1 MDAPPNPMTPSANWT
16 VGTVFE
22 WQGSTYRLMAI
33 DWNDLTLQAQDLE
46 TSTVSV
52 IPLKTIWSPEGA
64 TQITEEFHE
73 KPDPVGSTIT
83 GLPESFLTKADR
95 VIEVVETTRQ
105 QLTAAE
111 NEAHFTGQPFHYT
124 PTLKRILETRS
135 IPVGLTT
142 YYKYRQR
149 YESYR
154 GDRAQIAA
162 SFRRATF
169 NQTAMSAAQLHL
181 IDQIILR
188 YGTRQPPRQPRTL
201 YNIARSVLARTG
213 QRWIDPDRCSGD
225 IPQHLVQELLD
236 STIPMSAILSQPEK
250 NALLVTIEL
259 PSESWFYTYWRWFQA
274 QPDQGQATFIQRYGA
289 ETWERE
295 MQVFDTFTHQAAMPL
310 QYVFADHWLVDVFT
324 VDEATRQQRFRLWLT
339 ALIDAYS
346 RCILG
351 MALLYEEPSIWS
363 IQTALQHAIWVKTS
377 HEILDIPG
385 TWGCFGIPQ
394 QLFLDNAWAHHS
406 HSLEDLAR
414 AISQNGEYP
423 SIDLVFRPPYK
434 GRYGALIERYFGNLS
449 ARMKAELPG
458 AIVSSQ
464 PADRRRAAE
473 QACLL
478 YEDVNLFIHR
488 EILAYQHAPHRELN
502 GLTPHEK
509 WQTWME
515 MSLPQVPPPTAPI
528 QRLFWRMEAKPRR
541 ITRMGVNAFGMQ
553 YTAPELKR
561 AERVNRQG
569 QPVRYHFRYDPA
581 DISRLALFKDGRW
594 VCDVY
599 ARPLRLPDGSYRTIS
614 LAQHKLARQAAR
626 AAGQASRDWL
636 RYVNEQESLYR
647 QRRLEQ
653 RQATQRMVPKS
664 RPVTD
669 TTTMTHAL
677 EQLADEERGDE
688 LSGLLTEFL
697 SE

>member
-1 MDAPPNPMTPSANWT
+1 MDKSPDSVNWT
-16 VGTVFE
+16 IGSVFD
-22 WQGSTYRLMAI
+22 WQGSTYRLVAI
-33 DWNDLTLQAQDLE
+33 DWNDLMLE
-46 TSTVSV
+46 AEELTTSTVSM
-52 IPLKTIWSPEGA
+52 IPLSAIWGMVGSLP
-64 TQITEEFHE
+64 ITEEFRDR
-73 KPDPVGSTIT
+73 PDLAGSTIA
-83 GLPESFLTKADR
+83 GLPDSYLAKADL

-105 QLTAAE
+105 RLAEAE
-111 NEAHFTGQPFHYT
+111 NEAHLTGQLFHYT
-124 PTLKRILETRS
+124 PTLKHILKTRE

-142 YYKYRQR
+142 YYKYRKR
-149 YESYR
+149 YETYS

-162 SFRRATF
+162 SFRRTTF
-169 NQTAMSAAQLHL
+169 NQTTMSTAQLHL

-188 YGTRQPPRQPRTL
+188 YGTRHPPRQPRTL
-201 YNIARSVLARTG
+201 YQIAQSVLLRTG
-213 QRWIDPDRCSGD
+213 QRWIDPDRCPGD

-236 STIPMSAILSQPEK
+236 TTIPMSAILSQPEK
-250 NALLVTIEL
+250 STLLVMIDL
-259 PSESWFYTYWRWFQA
+259 PSESWFYTYLRWFQA

-324 VDEATRQQRFRLWLT
+324 VDEATRQQRSRLWLT

-351 MALLYEEPSIWS
+351 IALLDEDPCIWS
-363 IQTALQHAIWVKTS
+363 IQSALQHAIWVKMS
-377 HEILDIPG
+377 HEALGITG
-385 TWGCFGIPQ
+385 TWSCFGIPQ

-414 AISQNGEYP
+414 AISQNGQYP

-464 PADRRRAAE
+464 RADRRRAAE

-478 YEDVNLFIHR
+478 YEDVNLFIHQ
-488 EILAYQHAPHRELN
+488 EILAYQHTPHRELN

-509 WQTWME
+509 WQAWMDI
-515 MSLPQVPPPTAPI
+515 SLPQVPPPTATI

-569 QPVRYHFRYDPA
+569 QRIRYHFRYDPA

-594 VCDVY
+594 VCDVF

-626 AAGQASRDWL
+626 AAGEASRDWL
-636 RYVNEQESLYR
+636 RYVNEQDDLYR
-647 QRRLEQ
+647 QRRMEQ
-653 RQATQRMVPKS
+653 RQVNQRTTSPTQPM
-664 RPVTD
+664 TD
-669 TTTMTHAL
+669 TTTMTNAL

-688 LSGLLTEFL
+688 LSGLLTDFL

>member
-1 MDAPPNPMTPSANWT
+1 MDRSPNSANWT
-16 VGTVFE
+16 IGAVFE
-22 WQGSTYRLMAI
+22 WQGSTYRMVAI
-33 DWNDLTLQAQDLE
+33 DWNNLTLEAQELA
-46 TSTVSV
+46 TSIISRIPLSV
-52 IPLKTIWSPEGA
+52 IWGMDGSLP
-64 TQITEEFHE
+64 ITEEFRDR
-73 KPDPVGSTIT
+73 PDLAGSTVA
-83 GLPESFLTKADR
+83 GLPDHYLAKADL

-105 QLTAAE
+105 RLAE
-111 NEAHFTGQPFHYT
+111 AESEAHFTGQTFHYT
-124 PTLKRILETRS
+124 PTLKHILKTRAT
-135 IPVGLTT
+135 PVGLTT
-142 YYKYRQR
+142 YYKYRDR
-149 YESYR
+149 YETYA

-169 NQTAMSAAQLHL
+169 NQTTMSAAQLHL
-181 IDQIILR
+181 MDQIILR
-188 YGTRQPPRQPRTL
+188 YGTRQPPRQTRTL
-201 YNIARSVLARTG
+201 YNIAQSVLTRTG
-213 QRWIDPDRCSGD
+213 GRWIDPDRCSGD
-225 IPQHLVQELLD
+225 IPQNIVQELLD
-236 STIPMSAILSQPEK
+236 SNIPMAAILSQPEK
-250 NALLVTIEL
+250 SALLVTIEL
-259 PSESWFYTYWRWFQA
+259 PSESWFYTYSRWFQT
-274 QPDQGQATFIQRYGA
+274 QPDQGQAAFIQRYGA

-295 MQVFDTFTHQAAMPL
+295 MQVFDTFAHQATMPL

-324 VDEATRQQRFRLWLT
+324 VDEATRQQRSRLWLT

-351 MALLYEEPSIWS
+351 IALLDEDPCIWS

-377 HEILDIPG
+377 HETLGIAG
-385 TWGCFGIPQ
+385 TWSCFGIPQ

-414 AISQNGEYP
+414 AISQNGQYP

-464 PADRRRAAE
+464 RADRRRAAE

-478 YEDVNLFIHR
+478 YEDVSRFIHQ
-488 EILAYQHAPHRELN
+488 EILAYQHTPHRELN

-509 WQTWME
+509 WQAWME
-515 MSLPQVPPPTAPI
+515 MSLPQVPPPTATI

-569 QPVRYHFRYDPA
+569 QRVRYHFRYDPM
-581 DISRLALFKDGRW
+581 DISRLALFKDGHW
-594 VCDVY
+594 VCDVF

-614 LAQHKLARQAAR
+614 LAQHKLARQAAQ
-626 AAGQASRDWL
+626 AAGEESRDWL
-636 RYVNEQESLYR
+636 RYINEQDDLYR

-653 RQATQRMVPKS
+653 RQANQRTASPTQSM
-664 RPVTD
+664 TD
-669 TTTMTHAL
+669 TTTMTNAL
-677 EQLADEERGDE
+677 EQLADEKRGDE